1 MKMRKKTTKMRLMM
15 IKKLR
20 MKIVKRRDS
29 MRPELWIMITSD
41 ASSIILTTTIAAV
54 SLIII
59 KSI

>member
-1 MKMRKKTTKMRLMM
+1 MKKKTTKMKLII

-20 MKIVKRRDS
+20 MKIIKKRDS
-29 MRPELWIMITSD
+29 MRPKLWIMITSN